1 MSLKYAISAGLILL
15 LLSGCAGIEK
25 PAGTA
30 SATLTIEGSLAS
42 YYAGASSGDGVLSY
56 QGQEYPFTLTAVGG
70 GGSAAESISAT
81 GQVYNLSALEDFPGK
96 YTSHRK
102 GITVGKGGFTAL
114 LKSDRGVQIY
124 LEGEATGVG
133 SSMGMSSVEIEL
145 K

>member
-1 MSLKYAISAGLILL
+1 MSLKYAMSAGLIFL

-42 YYAGASSGDGVLSY
+42 YYAGALSSL
-56 QGQEYPFTLTAVGG
+56 Q
-70 GGSAAESISAT
+70 
-81 GQVYNLSALEDFPGK
+81 DFPGK

-102 GITVGKGGFTAL
+102 GITVGKGEFTAL